1 MTSEEFRKKRL
12 LDKFGIVESEGTLLG
27 ERKYKSFRVRLYSI
41 QDFYVEVWNKVG
53 LNIIYWIEVVDR
65 QNFEFY
71 TDLIDLSDLDK

>member
-12 LDKFGIVESEGTLLG
+12 LDKFGIVETEGNLLG
-27 ERKYKSFRVRLYSI
+27 ERNYKSFRVRLYSL

>member
-1 MTSEEFRKKRL
+1 MTSVEFRKKRL
-12 LDKFGIVESEGTLLG
+12 LDKFGIVETEGNLLG
-27 ERKYKSFRVRLYSI
+27 ERNYKSFRVRLYSL